1 MAYARALDP
10 PYYAFYNLRTVEP
23 TNDLEAIAS
32 RPVLFAQ
39 AVRLAGAVKAWK
51 PIGHLPLTGA
61 VAEPIVRYTQ
71 DLADYRSCV
80 IFDSLGNEREATPEE
95 CIGLEQSAVWEAHGI
110 EERLLDTFEG
120 RTNAEELRSRVR
132 LAP

>member
-1 MAYARALDP
+1 MAYARALEP
-10 PYYAFYNLRTVEP
+10 PYFAFYNLRTFEP
-23 TNDLEAIAS
+23 ITDLEAIAS
-32 RPVLFAQ
+32 CPVLFAQ
-39 AVRLAGAVKAWK
+39 AVRLSGVEKAWQ
-51 PIGHLPLTGA
+51 PIGHRPLAGA

-71 DLADYRSCV
+71 DLADYRACV

-95 CIGLEQSAVWEAHGI
+95 CVGLEQSAVWEAHGI

-132 LAP
+132 LGA